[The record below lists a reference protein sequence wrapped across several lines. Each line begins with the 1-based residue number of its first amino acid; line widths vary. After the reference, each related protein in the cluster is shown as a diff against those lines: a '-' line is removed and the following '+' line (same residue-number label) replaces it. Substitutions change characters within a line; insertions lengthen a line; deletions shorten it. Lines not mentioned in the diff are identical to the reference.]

1 MLDSAVLMKLMR
13 RLCKGGEFE
22 QEEIDR
28 LYWEEVEELFAE
40 CLELGRDS
48 SADDEQEVEVFP
60 AEEEEEEEEEAEE
73 DEEEP

>member
-1 MLDSAVLMKLMR
+1 MSRKRSTASTGR
-13 RLCKGGEFE
+13 RSKSC
-22 QEEIDR
+22 
-28 LYWEEVEELFAE
+28 AE